1 MHSPRVLI
9 VIGSAR
15 ARPGRRGETG
25 DLDAHLT
32 LPHTQAFL
40 ARIGDLIDGEPA
52 VAVHEV
58 PSS

>member
-1 MHSPRVLI
+1 MLI